1 MAQQELLQ
9 YLIYLAG
16 QSQAERTAA
25 ELDVH
30 YADVDERSSK
40 DLLLLARKFSKLVN
54 YYQDTAETPAS
65 DWEAFFNYDASQA
78 EQLLANND
86 GSVPPHLALYQACL
100 EMYRQPQAYINKIT
114 GRHLDFYYKTVG
126 KTV

>member
-54 YYQDTAETPAS
+54 YYQDTAGGV
-65 DWEAFFNYDASQA
+65 F
-78 EQLLANND
+78 
-86 GSVPPHLALYQACL
+86 
-100 EMYRQPQAYINKIT
+100 
-114 GRHLDFYYKTVG
+114 
-126 KTV
+126 